1 MSHSNHQ
8 RRANRTFRV
17 EALEPRALLSTAG
30 VVSRPAAAI
39 APLARVASSPGD
51 PNFTTKMVGEW
62 IVPQGQLSVGW
73 EMTGAV
79 TQTTGD
85 TKTNPFAPYNKQR
98 SNQFVGGAGL
108 RESLLRDKELL
119 TNGTAT
125 LFTLSA
131 SPTGLKVSFEGS
143 LTPKNAGT
151 IGELKLA
158 GTVAGR
164 GEFHA
169 TGTVHFN
176 DGQVQM
182 EITFL
187 HVTPMKL
194 PT

>member
-1 MSHSNHQ
+1 MSQSKHQ
-8 RRANRTFRV
+8 RRLNRTFRV
-17 EALEPRALLSTAG
+17 EALESRALLSTAG
-30 VVSRPAAAI
+30 VVAPPAAAI
-39 APLARVASSPGD
+39 ARLARVASSGGD

-62 IVPQGQLSVGW
+62 IVPDGQLSVGW

-98 SNQFVGGAGL
+98 SNQFIGGAGL
-108 RESLLRDKELL
+108 RESVMRDKELL

-131 SPTGLKVSFEGS
+131 NPTGLSVSFEGS
-143 LTPKNAGT
+143 LTPKDAGT
-151 IGELKLA
+151 KGELKLA

-164 GEFHA
+164 GEFLA

-194 PT
+194 KT